1 MQTELGAALESAF
14 PYAKLELTSSSVVD
28 PTIGTEFLAKSLVA
42 IAFAAVLMLV
52 YIGVRFRRIS
62 GWSAGLTAV
71 VALLHDLMIVFFVFI
86 WGGYSLNANFIAV
99 CLTILGYS
107 LNDTI
112 VIYDRIRENKRI
124 LGDTVPIED
133 LVTKSINQSFSRS
146 LMTSVTT
153 CMAMLVVSVVA
164 YLYNVQSILNFSV
177 PMLFGMVSGFYSSTC
192 IAPMLWTV
200 WQKKKAA

>member
-1 MQTELGAALESAF
+1 
-14 PYAKLELTSSSVVD
+14 
-28 PTIGTEFLAKSLVA
+28 
-42 IAFAAVLMLV
+42 MLV

-71 VALLHDLMIVFFVFI
+71 VALLHDLMMVFFVFI
-86 WGGYSLNANFIAV
+86 WGGFSVNANFIAV

-112 VIYDRIRENKRI
+112 VVYDRIRENKRI
-124 LGDTVPIED
+124 LGETVPIEE
-133 LVTKSINQSFSRS
+133 LVTRSVNQSFSRS

-153 CMAMLVVSVVA
+153 CVAMLVVSVVA
-164 YLYNVQSILNFSV
+164 YLYNVTSIISFSV